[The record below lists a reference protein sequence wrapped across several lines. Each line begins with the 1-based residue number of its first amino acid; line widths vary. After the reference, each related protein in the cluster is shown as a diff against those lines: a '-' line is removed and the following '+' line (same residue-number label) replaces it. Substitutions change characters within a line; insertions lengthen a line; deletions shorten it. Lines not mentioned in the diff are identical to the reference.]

1 MRGVA
6 VVIQVLISLVVAAS
20 VMPVLLAAVPE
31 TQHQKVGPAVAFG
44 IAALAFVIVRVVW
57 PRHKR

>member
-6 VVIQVLISLVVAAS
+6 VVIQILISLVVAAS
-20 VMPVLLAAVPE
+20 VMPVLLATVPA
-31 TQHQKVGPAVAFG
+31 TQNQTLGPAIALG
-44 IAALAFVIVRVVW
+44 MAALVFVLVRIVW